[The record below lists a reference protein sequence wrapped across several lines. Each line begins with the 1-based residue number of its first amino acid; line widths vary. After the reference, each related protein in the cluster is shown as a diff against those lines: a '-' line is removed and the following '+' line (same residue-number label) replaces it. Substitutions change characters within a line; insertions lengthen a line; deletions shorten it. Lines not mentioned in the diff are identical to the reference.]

1 MDVNRAR
8 AAHFAYHV
16 PDPTEKAISVEFG
29 NGDAVL
35 RHYSVG
41 VVWGGRAKLSGVAEV
56 FNVYNHAN
64 YGRYNGLVTSPT
76 HGQPLQSTTTAHL
89 PRIWQLGF
97 RVGF

>member
-1 MDVNRAR
+1 
-8 AAHFAYHV
+8 
-16 PDPTEKAISVEFG
+16 
-29 NGDAVL
+29 
-35 RHYSVG
+35 
-41 VVWGGRAKLSGVAEV
+41 V

-64 YGRYNGLVTSPT
+64 YRRYNGLVTSPT